1 MKRRLAILL
10 LICLTIRAVAQQP
23 EMDRELCSLVS
34 AVKTLRNAGAKTY
47 NKVRDNLS
55 ASELWTPMDETG
67 PFRDSVECHPS
78 ERLPR
83 FRLNAILN
91 DVARKR
97 TPVRALAESMLSGTD
112 IRYNYSLYERSIR
125 GGSQISFTLE
135 KRWGHQWFVIVPYEG
150 PGSISASLSID
161 GGSPRSFTEES
172 DGSLTLYTQ
181 EPVKEGQI
189 LTLTVSGIKTGSYVI
204 INHNTRDKSGPLQDG
219 EAAFREQMRSLIKKG
234 TECYYLSDRTGI
246 IAVVDSLRFN
256 LNKRSQ
262 TGLLSRLDFLE
273 FTAHISRLIANYNY
287 ESENAGSTLSLLTEL
302 YYKKALDIFNLPE
315 FKGDADLFRRPVIC
329 RELAQ
334 FYYKQER
341 YQEALDYTV
350 LAEQAYRNSYLNQSF
365 QEGSDDWAQWQA
377 VRMQKA
383 MCLARLG
390 RFDDATRLSDSV
402 LVDSGTSDKEAL
414 YAIKRMKGKI
424 LILQGDAAKAREA
437 ATLYRDYLGWRKADA
452 INTLAALPAASRQGY
467 WMRTRPFVADAYLLE
482 ARDPALLYDV
492 ALFSKNLLL
501 QMNLMK
507 DDRSVKQ
514 YLGTSWT
521 DIKKALP
528 DNAAAIEFVEYEG
541 RMSALVLKKSGSPVW
556 VKIPSTR
563 EIMTYKIKGSFL
575 ESRLLSTDG
584 KVKNALYQDAGL
596 KDMLWN
602 SELCQELEGCNAVYF
617 APDGYLHQLALE
629 YLLPEKLSAL
639 KIYRLSSTRQLLKPR
654 KVSTGAALII
664 GGVDYDT
671 TLPQED
677 TANND
682 KLAYYY
688 MRDRGISFGSLEGTL
703 EEAAAIS
710 DIRSN
715 PKDFLYTGPAATEQV
730 FRIMAGRFPIISI
743 STHGYF
749 CSAGYDAGTD
759 VKVCMSD
766 DALSESI
773 LALSGANYSLGQ
785 QTFNPDCM
793 DGILSAAEISRMD
806 LSRVDLAVISACQTA
821 LGHVTSDGV
830 YGIQRGLK
838 NAGAGC
844 LVLSLWSVDDAA
856 TTMLMT
862 AFQKNLS
869 QGQTVHTAF
878 ENARASLAE
887 NHLKRKLVYNTARMA
902 YVFADVEENYA
913 QPEYSNAFILIDVT
927 D

>member
-1 MKRRLAILL
+1 MRRSLSILL
-10 LICLTIRAVAQQP
+10 LICLTIRATAQQP

-34 AVKTLRNAGAKTY
+34 AVKTLRNAGVKTF

-78 ERLPR
+78 EKFPR

-97 TPVRALAESMLSGTD
+97 TPVRALTESMLSGTD
-112 IRYNYSLYERSIR
+112 LRYNYSLYERSIR
-125 GGSQISFTLE
+125 GGCQTSFTLE
-135 KRWGHQWFVIVPYEG
+135 NRWGHQWFVIIPYSG
-150 PGSISASLSID
+150 FGSISASLSID
-161 GGSPRSFTEES
+161 GGSPRSFTEEA
-172 DGSLTLYTQ
+172 DGSLTLYTP
-181 EPVKEGQI
+181 EPVNEGQI
-189 LTLTVSGIKTGSYVI
+189 LTLTVSGLKTCSYVI
-204 INHNTRDKSGPLQDG
+204 INHNTRDKSGPLPK
-219 EAAFREQMRSLIKKG
+219 EEVEFRAKMRSLVKKG
-234 TECYYLSDRTGI
+234 TEYYYLSDRQGI
-246 IAVVDSLRFN
+246 MATVDSLRFN
-256 LNKRSQ
+256 LNIRS
-262 TGLLSRLDFLE
+262 TEGLLSRPDSLE
-273 FTAHISRLIANYNY
+273 FTAHLFRLIANYNY
-287 ESENAGSTLSLLTEL
+287 ESENASSILYLLAEQYL
-302 YYKKALDIFNLPE
+302 KKALDIFNSPE
-315 FKGDADLFRRPVIC
+315 FKDDADLFRRPIIC

-334 FYYKQER
+334 LYYKLER
-341 YQEALDYTV
+341 YKEALDYTV

-365 QEGSDDWAQWQA
+365 KEGSDDWAQWQA

-437 ATLYRDYLGWRKADA
+437 ATLYRDYLRWRKADA

-482 ARDPALLYDV
+482 ARDPGLLYDV

-507 DDRSVKQ
+507 DDSSVKQ

-528 DNAAAIEFVEYEG
+528 DNAAAIEFIEYKG
-541 RMSALVLKKSGSPVW
+541 SMAALVLKKSGSPVW

-596 KDMLWN
+596 KEMLWN
-602 SELCQELEGCNAVYF
+602 GELCKELEGCNAVYF

-629 YLLPEKLSAL
+629 YLMPDKLSAL

-654 KVSTGAALII
+654 KVTTGTALII
-664 GGVDYDT
+664 GGVDYDSS
-671 TLPQED
+671 LPQEEA
-677 TANND
+677 ANND
-682 KLAYYY
+682 SLAYYY
-688 MRDRGISFGSLEGTL
+688 MRSQGISFGPLEGTL
-703 EEAAAIS
+703 EEATAIS

-730 FRIMAGRFPIISI
+730 FRIMAGRFPMISI

-749 CSAGYDAGTD
+749 RAAGADVGTD

-773 LALSGANYSLGQ
+773 LALSGANYSLEQ
-785 QTFNPDCM
+785 EAFNPDCM
-793 DGILSAAEISRMD
+793 DGLLSAAEISRMD

-821 LGHVTSDGV
+821 LGYVTSDGV
-830 YGIQRGLK
+830 YGIQRGFK

-862 AFQKNLS
+862 AFQKNLL

-878 ENARASLAE
+878 ENARSSLAE
-887 NHLKRKLVYNTARMA
+887 NHIRRELVYNTARMA

-927 D
+927 K